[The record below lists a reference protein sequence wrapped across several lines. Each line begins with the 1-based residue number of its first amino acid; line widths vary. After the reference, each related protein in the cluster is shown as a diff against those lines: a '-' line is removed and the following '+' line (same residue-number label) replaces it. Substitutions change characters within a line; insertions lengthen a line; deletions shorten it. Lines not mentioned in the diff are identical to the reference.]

1 MKSGDFNLFEHL
13 VKHAEFPQVLNWL
26 GSATRCALVGTS
38 LQMNTPG
45 NRSISDEALSL
56 LQASLRDRWT
66 SWTSCRN
73 TATPWLARGHS
84 DFGTRPRGTRT
95 LCLYHHHAFSL

>member
-13 VKHAEFPQVLNWL
+13 VKPAEFPQVLNWL

-38 LQMNTPG
+38 LQMNIPG

-56 LQASLRDRWT
+56 LQASLSRQMDVVDEL
-66 SWTSCRN
+66 SQH
-73 TATPWLARGHS
+73 GHS
-84 DFGTRPRGTRT
+84 VAGAWPFGLWHEAAGHTNP
-95 LCLYHHHAFSL
+95 LPVPPPCL